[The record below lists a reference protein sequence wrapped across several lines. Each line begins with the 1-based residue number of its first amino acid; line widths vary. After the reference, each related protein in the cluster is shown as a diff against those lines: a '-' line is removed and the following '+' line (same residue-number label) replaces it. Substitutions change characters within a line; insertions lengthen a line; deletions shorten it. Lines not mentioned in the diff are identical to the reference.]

1 MKRSA
6 VGINSQISNNMAQIM
21 QKAQNYSRGFN
32 STLPS
37 SVNFLKT
44 GSYKMLNVLLVIK
57 LFHFYVIALAQE
69 GNNSNFLLLY
79 TLRCF

>member
-1 MKRSA
+1 MKSSA
-6 VGINSQISNNMAQIM
+6 VRINSQVSNNMAQIM
-21 QKAQNYSRGFN
+21 QKAQNYYRGFK

-57 LFHFYVIALAQE
+57 LFHFYVIALAQG